1 MMHSKTILVDDSL
14 VQVGSS
20 NLDALSLNKMD
31 EGALVADDAR
41 LAKELERQ
49 WVEDLRHSAERVK
62 LDDARRT
69 AKRQ

>member
-1 MMHSKTILVDDSL
+1 

-31 EGALVADDAR
+31 EGTLVADDAK

-49 WVEDLRHSAERVK
+49 WVEDLRNSAERVK
-62 LDDARRT
+62 LDDPRRSGT
-69 AKRQ
+69 R